1 VTVDNDMNHNSIEMR
16 HSVTTPTYLFKKAL
30 DNLLYAIS
38 SWRNPLQDPI
48 TRAVTSGDP
57 FPTRWPTGWI
67 PLYTMVTFR
76 PDISYATA
84 KRKSADQT
92 ETLTVAGRI
101 GTVLIGV
108 MGLYW
113 TLKVLRPFPCQR

>member
-1 VTVDNDMNHNSIEMR
+1 MR

-30 DNLLYAIS
+30 DNLLYAVS

-48 TRAVTSGDP
+48 TRAVTSGAP
-57 FPTRWPTGWI
+57 FPTRWPSGWI

-84 KRKSADQT
+84 KRKSAGQT
-92 ETLTVAGRI
+92 EILTVTGRI
-101 GTVLIGV
+101 GAVLIGV
-108 MGLYW
+108 TGLYW
-113 TLKVLRPFPCQR
+113 TLKALRRFPWQK

>member
-1 VTVDNDMNHNSIEMR
+1 MR
-16 HSVTTPTYLFKKAL
+16 HSVTTPTYLFKKTL
-30 DNLLYAIS
+30 DNFLYAIS

-48 TRAVTSGDP
+48 TRVVRSGVP
-57 FPTRWPTGWI
+57 FPTRWPSGWI

-84 KRKSADQT
+84 KRKSMVQSRV
-92 ETLTVAGRI
+92 LTVTGQL

-108 MGLYW
+108 TGLYW
-113 TLKVLRPFPCQR
+113 TLKVLRRQR